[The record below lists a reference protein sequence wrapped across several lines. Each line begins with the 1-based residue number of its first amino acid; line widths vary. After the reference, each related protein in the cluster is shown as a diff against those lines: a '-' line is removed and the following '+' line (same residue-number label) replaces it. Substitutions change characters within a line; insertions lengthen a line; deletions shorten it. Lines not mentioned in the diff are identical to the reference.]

1 MAAVLIAVILV
12 LVLGHAAPQLASL
25 RRFDWFSSWLD
36 WTVEHGGA
44 WARSRAG
51 VLLSIG
57 LPVALL
63 AVLQAVLAGRGFGL
77 PAFVL
82 AVVVLFWCWGPR
94 DLDLDAEAVLA
105 APDRERK
112 QVAAQ
117 ALLGA
122 DTAPPLSG
130 PVLVEGLF
138 RGALERWFA
147 VLLWF
152 LLLGPAGALLYR
164 LAQLAAQPL
173 LLSTLPPAQAA
184 TVLRLRDILEWPVA
198 QLTVLSLALVANFDT
213 VISTWREWHAE
224 EGKGWFTL
232 DTGFLGAVARASV
245 DSELIEDE
253 AYDPAESPPPAL
265 LELRDALSLAW
276 RILLLWLTVLAIAVL
291 AGFVN

>member
-12 LVLGHAAPQLASL
+12 LVLGHAAPQLAAL
-25 RRFDWFSSWLD
+25 RRFGWFADWLEW
-36 WTVEHGGA
+36 VVGHGGG

-57 LPVALL
+57 VPVALL
-63 AVLQAVLAGRGFGL
+63 AALQAVLAGRGYGL

-94 DLDLDAEAVLA
+94 DLDLDAEAVLD

-117 ALLGA
+117 ALLG
-122 DTAPPLSG
+122 TETLPPLNG
-130 PVLVEGLF
+130 AVLVEGVF

-164 LAQLAAQPL
+164 LAQLAAQPSL
-173 LLSTLPPAQAA
+173 QAMLPPVHAA
-184 TVLRLRDILEWPVA
+184 TVLRLRAILEWPVA

-213 VISTWREWHAE
+213 VIAAWRDWYAAQ
-224 EGKGWFTL
+224 GKRWSSL
-232 DTGFLGAVARASV
+232 DSGFLGAVALASV
-245 DSELIEDE
+245 DCELIEDE
-253 AYDPAESPPPAL
+253 AYDPVENPPPAL

-276 RILLLWLTVLAIAVL
+276 RILLLWLTALALAVL